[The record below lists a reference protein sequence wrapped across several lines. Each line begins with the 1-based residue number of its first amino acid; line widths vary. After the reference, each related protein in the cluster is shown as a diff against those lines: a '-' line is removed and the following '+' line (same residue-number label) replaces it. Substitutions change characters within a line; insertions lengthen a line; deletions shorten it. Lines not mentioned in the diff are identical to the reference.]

1 MTAPHEI
8 PEQEFRQ
15 RLHQFRDAIH
25 DLIGARFQ
33 NFTLD
38 DGTNRIHE
46 QDCRYQQ
53 LRAHLAGQ
61 QGSGNG
67 NTHRSLPA
75 VWADAVDVLRDIDTT
90 VTAWQ
95 PDPGPFDGD
104 LTHAPTPE
112 AVRRLR
118 LLEARPWA
126 PANTTDLTV
135 AARAL
140 ERWAKQIDDLLDP
153 PPRIDLAAPC
163 PACGES
169 IAYRRDSAGE
179 TVRSAALQV
188 SSDGCTCLCC
198 HYTWTP
204 DYFTHLARTI
214 GCALPAGVLE

>member
-1 MTAPHEI
+1 MTAPHKI

-38 DGTNRIHE
+38 DGSNRIHE

-61 QGSGNG
+61 QGTGNSHV
-67 NTHRSLPA
+67 HRSMPA
-75 VWADAVDVLRDIDTT
+75 LWADAVDVLRDVDAT
-90 VTAWQ
+90 VTSWQ
-95 PDPGPFDGD
+95 PNPGPFDGD

-112 AVRRLR
+112 TVRRLR

-126 PANTTDLTV
+126 PANTSGLVDMT
-135 AARAL
+135 ASL
-140 ERWAKQIDDLLDP
+140 EQWAKDIDDLLDP

-169 IAYRRDSAGE
+169 VAYRKDSAGE

-188 SSDGCTCLCC
+188 SSDGCTCLRC

-204 DYFTHLARTI
+204 DYFRHLADVI
-214 GCALPAGVLE
+214 GCPLPEGVLE